1 MTMFAEACKS
11 KAVRWIGIGWSAFI
25 VENVV
30 LSHNREWIRE
40 TYGDDNYHT
49 LYNTL
54 STVACSSIAWGYLKH
69 GRGMGPLLNPRSKP
83 LLLAGSIVQIIGLVG
98 LSQVPPKFQIPVT
111 LVPSGSQSN
120 TEDTAKSGQSSAN
133 TFSSKLQ
140 VRCPMDFKAK
150 GNNKYNN
157 NNNNQTSNIVECT

>member
-1 MTMFAEACKS
+1 MFAEACKS

-40 TYGDDNYHT
+40 TYGDHNYHNM
-49 LYNTL
+49 YNAL
-54 STVACSSIAWGYLKH
+54 STAACSSIAWGYFKH

-83 LLLAGSIVQIIGLVG
+83 LLLAGSLFQIIGLVG
-98 LSQVPPKFQIPVT
+98 LSQVPPKLQIPVT
-111 LVPSGSQSN
+111 FVPNNSQSSSRDGSTVA
-120 TEDTAKSGQSSAN
+120 TERSS
-133 TFSSKLQ
+133 SSSSNKLQ

-150 GNNKYNN
+150 G
-157 NNNNQTSNIVECT
+157 S